1 MSISRTHSIAAICL
15 ATGLLASLA
24 GATATA
30 TAAVE
35 AAAPQTG
42 VDLLARAAVI
52 KQHPESSVML
62 AVASAGGRLVAV
74 GERGIILLSD
84 DQGKHWRQAPVPVSV
99 ALTAVHFPDP
109 QHGWAVGHGGVVL
122 ASSDGGAT
130 WRKQLD
136 GLQAA
141 RIELASARERA
152 AQDGEA
158 GAARLHDAERLLTE
172 GADKPLLDVWFSD
185 ARHGLAVGA
194 YGMAFATADGGTTWT
209 SLRGRIDNARGHHLY
224 RIYAE
229 GRALYLAGEQG
240 ALYRSDD
247 GIGSFHEIKTPY
259 AGSYFGMVAGRHGE
273 LMAFGLRGNAYRST
287 DRGASWQKV
296 DTGLPITLTAGQRL
310 ASGAIVLVDETGR
323 VLKSQDDGASF
334 TPVPLAQRAAFTGVA
349 QSADGSLVLSGMR
362 GMVRIAAATV
372 TGEGKK

>member
-1 MSISRTHSIAAICL
+1 MSLSRNHRIAALCL
-15 ATGLLASLA
+15 ACGLLAAVA
-24 GATATA
+24 GASAA
-30 TAAVE
+30 TAA
-35 AAAPQTG
+35 ATAPSG
-42 VDLLARAAVI
+42 VDLLGRAAVI
-52 KQHPESSVML
+52 KQHPETSVML
-62 AVASAGGRLVAV
+62 GVASAGGRMVAV

-84 DQGKHWRQAPVPVSV
+84 DQGASWRQAPAPVSV

-122 ASSDGGAT
+122 ATSDGGAT

-141 RIELASARERA
+141 QIELASARERA

-158 GAARLHDAERLLTE
+158 GVARLHDAERLLTE
-172 GADKPLLDVWFSD
+172 GADKPLLDVHFSD
-185 ARHGLAVGA
+185 AQHGMAVGA
-194 YGMAFATADGGTTWT
+194 YGMAFATADAGASWH
-209 SLRGRIDNARGHHLY
+209 SLRGQIDNARGHHLY

-247 GIGSFHEIKTPY
+247 GSGPFREIKTPY

-287 DRGASWQKV
+287 DHGVNWQKV

-310 ASGAIVLVDETGR
+310 ASGQIVLVDETGR